1 MSATRSSASPSG
13 TPSGTPRLVRL
24 RASPR
29 GDWAVP
35 GSVIRNLDTASGSP
49 YHRGEKVVALT
60 FDDGPS
66 PAYTRKILRILVA
79 ARVPASF
86 EIIGLHGAA
95 YPGIV
100 RAENEAGM
108 ALVNHT
114 WTHVDLALLPARRW
128 PAEVDR
134 TSRLL
139 RGITGHPVRC
149 LRLPYGL
156 GDQAVDAQLRVRGLA
171 ELGWDVDPADYLK
184 PGAAVIAR
192 RVLAALH
199 PGAIVVMHDAGG
211 NRSGTV
217 TALPAI
223 IRGIRAAGYQIVPV
237 CAG

>member
-1 MSATRSSASPSG
+1 M
-13 TPSGTPRLVRL
+13 
-24 RASPR
+24 
-29 GDWAVP
+29 
-35 GSVIRNLDTASGSP
+35 IRNLDTAPGSP
-49 YHRGEKVVALT
+49 YHQGEKVVALT

-66 PAYTRKILRILVA
+66 PVYTPQILRTLAA

-86 EIIGLHGAA
+86 EIIGMEGAA
-95 YPGIV
+95 FPGIL
-100 RAENEAGM
+100 RAENAAGM

-114 WTHVDLALLPARRW
+114 WTHVDLALLPAASW

-134 TSRLL
+134 TSGLL

-156 GDQAVDAQLRVRGLA
+156 GDPAVEGQLRVRGMA
-171 ELGWDVDPADYLK
+171 ELGWDVDPSDYLR
-184 PGAAVIAR
+184 PGAAVITR

-199 PGAIVVMHDAGG
+199 PGAIVILHDGGG
-211 NRSGTV
+211 NRSQTV
-217 TALPAI
+217 AALPAI

>member
-1 MSATRSSASPSG
+1 M
-13 TPSGTPRLVRL
+13 
-24 RASPR
+24 
-29 GDWAVP
+29 P
-35 GSVIRNLDTASGSP
+35 GSVIRNLDTAPGSP
-49 YHRGEKVVALT
+49 YHRGQKVAALT

-66 PAYTRKILRILVA
+66 AVYTPQILRILTA
-79 ARVPASF
+79 ARAPASF
-86 EIIGLHGAA
+86 EIIGVNGAA

-100 RAENEAGM
+100 RAENAAGM

-114 WTHVDLALLPARRW
+114 WTHVDLALLPAWLW

-149 LRLPYGL
+149 LRPPYGL
-156 GDQAVDAQLRVRGLA
+156 SDRAVDAQLRIRGLA
-171 ELGWDVDPADYLK
+171 ELDWDVDPSDYLR

-199 PGAIVVMHDAGG
+199 PGAIVILHDGGG
-211 NRSGTV
+211 NRSQTV
-217 TALPAI
+217 AALPVI
-223 IRGIRAAGYQIVPV
+223 IGGIRAAGYQIVPA

>member
-1 MSATRSSASPSG
+1 M
-13 TPSGTPRLVRL
+13 
-24 RASPR
+24 
-29 GDWAVP
+29 
-35 GSVIRNLDTASGSP
+35 
-49 YHRGEKVVALT
+49 VALT

-66 PAYTRKILRILVA
+66 LAYTPQILRILA
-79 ARVPASF
+79 AASVPASF
-86 EIIGLHGAA
+86 EIVGLHGAA
-95 YPGIV
+95 DRGIL
-100 RAENEAGM
+100 RAENAAGM

-128 PAEVDR
+128 RAEVDG

-156 GDQAVDAQLRVRGLA
+156 GDPAVDAQLRTRGLA

-184 PGAAVIAR
+184 PGPAVIAR

-199 PGAIVVMHDAGG
+199 PGAIVIMHDGGG
-211 NRSGTV
+211 NRWRTV
-217 TALPAI
+217 AALPAI